1 MARHLFFT
9 GEKGVGKTT
18 LLKGLLAQYQGPV
31 GGFFTLKTT
40 GVRPGRYT
48 VHLLRPNQG
57 EKPREEN
64 LLFCC
69 GDPVDSH
76 IAARFDGL
84 GCAAL
89 AAKEDAGLLVMDE
102 IGPHEQGA
110 QGFCK
115 AVFQALDGET
125 PILGVLQRADTPPV
139 CPDRQPSPGAP
150 GGGDPGKSGRAG
162 PYAHLPAPRRD
173 RLSRAKGEK
182 QAVTNQTSKTTRRS
196 RVAHNRL
203 RLSQGRVPS
212 VPRQGSSAIP
222 SGRPKIGA
230 HRDRRL

>member
-57 EKPREEN
+57 EKPGEEN

-125 PILGVLQRADTPPV
+125 PILGVLQRTDTPLYARIANHPQVRLVEVTRENRDALAHMPICV
-139 CPDRQPSPGAP
+139 CQEGIAYPGQ
-150 GGGDPGKSGRAG
+150 GAG
-162 PYAHLPAPRRD
+162 
-173 RLSRAKGEK
+173 SR
-182 QAVTNQTSKTTRRS
+182 
-196 RVAHNRL
+196 
-203 RLSQGRVPS
+203 P
-212 VPRQGSSAIP
+212 
-222 SGRPKIGA
+222 
-230 HRDRRL
+230 

>member
-125 PILGVLQRADTPPV
+125 PILGVLGRIPPYM
-139 CPDRQPSPGAP
+139 PGSPTI
-150 GGGDPGKSGRAG
+150 
-162 PYAHLPAPRRD
+162 PRCAWWR
-173 RLSRAKGEK
+173 
-182 QAVTNQTSKTTRRS
+182 
-196 RVAHNRL
+196 
-203 RLSQGRVPS
+203 
-212 VPRQGSSAIP
+212 
-222 SGRPKIGA
+222 
-230 HRDRRL
+230 

>member
-69 GDPVDSH
+69 GDP
-76 IAARFDGL
+76 
-84 GCAAL
+84 
-89 AAKEDAGLLVMDE
+89 
-102 IGPHEQGA
+102 
-110 QGFCK
+110 
-115 AVFQALDGET
+115 
-125 PILGVLQRADTPPV
+125 
-139 CPDRQPSPGAP
+139 DR
-150 GGGDPGKSGRAG
+150 KS
-162 PYAHLPAPRRD
+162 
-173 RLSRAKGEK
+173 
-182 QAVTNQTSKTTRRS
+182 V
-196 RVAHNRL
+196 V
-203 RLSQGRVPS
+203 
-212 VPRQGSSAIP
+212 
-222 SGRPKIGA
+222 
-230 HRDRRL
+230 

>member
-102 IGPHEQGA
+102 IGPHEQEA
-110 QGFCK
+110 QGFCR

-125 PILGVLQRADTPPV
+125 PILGVLQRADTPLYARIANHPQVRLVEVTRENRDALAHMPICV
-139 CPDRQPSPGAP
+139 CQEGIAYPGQ
-150 GGGDPGKSGRAG
+150 GAG
-162 PYAHLPAPRRD
+162 
-173 RLSRAKGEK
+173 SR
-182 QAVTNQTSKTTRRS
+182 
-196 RVAHNRL
+196 
-203 RLSQGRVPS
+203 P
-212 VPRQGSSAIP
+212 
-222 SGRPKIGA
+222 
-230 HRDRRL
+230 

>member
-9 GEKGVGKTT
+9 GEKGAGKTT

-125 PILGVLQRADTPPV
+125 PILGVLQRADTPLYARIANHPQV
-139 CPDRQPSPGAP
+139 RLVEVTRENRDGLAHMPICLRQEGIACPGPKA
-150 GGGDPGKSGRAG
+150 KS
-162 PYAHLPAPRRD
+162 
-173 RLSRAKGEK
+173 
-182 QAVTNQTSKTTRRS
+182 
-196 RVAHNRL
+196 
-203 RLSQGRVPS
+203 
-212 VPRQGSSAIP
+212 
-222 SGRPKIGA
+222 RP
-230 HRDRRL
+230 